1 MPVLQPR
8 KEQVGTVCQPEK
20 VLGQKRAVSDGMVV
34 AVVGTAAAVAAA
46 AAPFKNRDGPYDD
59 DAASRDCCSGG
70 VISCPPTSVASRSP
84 DFSSCGPVFPTGSLI
99 RLQRFDAIA

>member
-1 MPVLQPR
+1 MPVLQQLPR

-20 VLGQKRAVSDGMVV
+20 VLGQRRAVSDTMAV
-34 AVVGTAAAVAAA
+34 AVVGTAAAAVAAA

-70 VISCPPTSVASRSP
+70 VVSCPPTSVASRSP
-84 DFSSCGPVFPTGSLI
+84 DFSSCGPVFPTGD
-99 RLQRFDAIA
+99 R